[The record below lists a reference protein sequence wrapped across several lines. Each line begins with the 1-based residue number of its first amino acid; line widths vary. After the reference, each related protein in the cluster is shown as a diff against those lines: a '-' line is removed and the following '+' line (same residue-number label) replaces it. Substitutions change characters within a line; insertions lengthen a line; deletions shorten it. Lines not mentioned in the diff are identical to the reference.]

1 MFLSSIFLPTQTYSF
16 LCWCETWNALRC
28 HEIVLKKSFL
38 PRSCSDWIYSDA
50 WPWSRNQSVG
60 SLGLFPRRTMTYPRT
75 MVPLVFR
82 KKNAARLDESKLVH
96 SFAFHLYQVVIF
108 SPMLLYAICLSI
120 QRTECKKLRP
130 LYQNPVMVLVNFMS
144 FSVTFFWIWDWRLIQ
159 KRTYIDLLFLPTRL
173 SWNSQP
179 FCVRYSLDSELY
191 SEAGPVVR
199 YEIKR
204 PYQELEYCQNH
215 MSFASGLGMAQ
226 WKSPPCSDNNPG
238 MKLKVCLWLA
248 CDASCIFSYLFWLT
262 LPMTFWGQVQ
272 VDGWRLVFSFV
283 CQLPQTELI
292 VVVRAWR
299 LWWDS
304 CTNVVP
310 CCIHPRGTLMLML
323 IDFDVSTCVYAIR
336 NPASHVW
343 ASTSDQGWWFCG
355 LGAAWLLHRVQGLCQ
370 ESWMEEVQ

>member
-1 MFLSSIFLPTQTYSF
+1 MFWIAGACRVCQSATPGWSGPWLLVLNICKSFNVSFLPTQTYSF

-28 HEIVLKKSFL
+28 HEIVLLWAFAQVVQWLNLQWRVALKQEPKCRK
-38 PRSCSDWIYSDA
+38 PRFISSAHYDIPSYH
-50 WPWSRNQSVG
+50 G
-60 SLGLFPRRTMTYPRT
+60 
-75 MVPLVFR
+75 PLSIQ

-262 LPMTFWGQVQ
+262 LLMTFWGQVQ

-310 CCIHPRGTLMLML
+310 GCTHPRGTLRLR
-323 IDFDVSTCVYAIR
+323 FNDVNV
-336 NPASHVW
+336 VW
-343 ASTSDQGWWFCG
+343 FWCFY
-355 LGAAWLLHRVQGLCQ
+355 LRVCHT
-370 ESWMEEVQ
+370 

>member
-1 MFLSSIFLPTQTYSF
+1 MPRDSVAVSF
-16 LCWCETWNALRC
+16 CPGRG
-28 HEIVLKKSFL
+28 
-38 PRSCSDWIYSDA
+38 SDWIYSDA

-238 MKLKVCLWLA
+238 MEVEG
-248 CDASCIFSYLFWLT
+248 
-262 LPMTFWGQVQ
+262 LPMVGLWRFMHLLVLVLTHSSDDLLRPGSS
-272 VDGWRLVFSFV
+272 WRLTAGLLLCLSAAPNRTDSGGSCLALVMG
-283 CQLPQTELI
+283 QLYQC
-292 VVVRAWR
+292 
-299 LWWDS
+299 
-304 CTNVVP
+304 CTML
-310 CCIHPRGTLMLML
+310 HPSKRYT
-323 IDFDVSTCVYAIR
+323 AI
-336 NPASHVW
+336 AI
-343 ASTSDQGWWFCG
+343 
-355 LGAAWLLHRVQGLCQ
+355 
-370 ESWMEEVQ
+370 